1 MSDFKQIQESNFS
14 SFYLDNCEKQLQNLK
29 RKVENVQDE
38 YTKLR
43 DYIQNEML
51 NSDVIDY
58 FNQKINDFQSWI
70 DGIKSNEDYKKDC
83 RLKEINNQRIIDAF
97 TEFTNM
103 YQNEHLKRI
112 NESIE
117 EIRNIYEDIIM
128 SFDPPKINNS
138 SDELIELQMSNA
150 NMWEYIGKEKLDY
163 SSFYDKDNS
172 CVKTNLNSSADWSF
186 VCNGCKNKKAIYY
199 CNHCNYYCC
208 DECYEQY
215 KIYEEEINHKFIS
228 MDERK
233 EENEKQKNIFMES
246 SVNFIKQFI
255 IKCNCIIKNENQDYV
270 DPNTFKKIQYPTIQN
285 GDDINNQMG
294 FLMDVNET
302 YNLIKEKIDI
312 EKKIDENVLNNIL
325 FDSIKK
331 MCEKKKI
338 FYSDLNDIEYDF
350 YSDE

>member
-29 RKVENVQDE
+29 RRVENVQEE

-70 DGIKSNEDYKKDC
+70 DGIKANEDYKKDC
-83 RLKEINNQRIIDAF
+83 RLKEINNQRIIDGF
-97 TEFTNM
+97 TEFIDM

-128 SFDPPKINNS
+128 PFDPPKINNS
-138 SDELIELQMSNA
+138 SDELIELQISNA

-172 CVKTNLNSSADWSF
+172 YINTNISSSNWLID
-186 VCNGCKNKKAIYY
+186 CNGCKNKKAIYY

-208 DECYEQY
+208 EECYEQY
-215 KIYEEEINHKFIS
+215 KIHEEEINHKFIS
-228 MDERK
+228 MDEQK

-270 DPNTFKKIQYPTIQN
+270 DPNNYKKIQYPTIQN
-285 GDDINNQMG
+285 ENDINSQME
-294 FLMDVNET
+294 FLADVNEI
-302 YNLIKEKIDI
+302 YN
-312 EKKIDENVLNNIL
+312 
-325 FDSIKK
+325 
-331 MCEKKKI
+331 
-338 FYSDLNDIEYDF
+338 
-350 YSDE
+350 

>member
-1 MSDFKQIQESNFS
+1 M
-14 SFYLDNCEKQLQNLK
+14 DNCEKQLQNLK

-97 TEFTNM
+97 TEFIDM

-138 SDELIELQMSNA
+138 SDEIIELQMSNA

-172 CVKTNLNSSADWSF
+172 YINTNISSSNWLID
-186 VCNGCKNKKAIYY
+186 CNGCKNKKAIYY

-208 DECYEQY
+208 EECYEQY
-215 KIYEEEINHKFIS
+215 KLHEEEINHKFIS

-255 IKCNCIIKNENQDYV
+255 IKCNCIIKNEKQDYV

-285 GDDINNQMG
+285 EDDINSQMD
-294 FLMDVNET
+294 FLMEVNET

-312 EKKIDENVLNNIL
+312 EKKIDENELNNML
-325 FDSIKK
+325 FNSIKK

>member
-29 RKVENVQDE
+29 GKVENVREE
-38 YTKLR
+38 YNKLH

-70 DGIKSNEDYKKDC
+70 DGIKTNEDYKKDY

-97 TEFTNM
+97 TEFINM
-103 YQNEHLKRI
+103 YQNDHLKHI

-117 EIRNIYEDIIM
+117 EIRNIYEDIII

-150 NMWEYIGKEKLDY
+150 NMWEYIGKENLDY
-163 SSFYDKDNS
+163 SNFYDKDNS
-172 CVKTNLNSSADWSF
+172 YINTNLNSNNWSID
-186 VCNGCKNKKAIYY
+186 CNGCKNKKAIYY
-199 CNHCNYYCC
+199 CNHCNYYYCE
-208 DECYEQY
+208 ECFEQY
-215 KIYEEEINHKFIS
+215 KIHEEEINHKFIS
-228 MDERK
+228 MDELK
-233 EENEKQKNIFMES
+233 EENEKQKNIFLES

-270 DPNTFKKIQYPTIQN
+270 DPYNYKKIQYPTIQIE
-285 GDDINNQMG
+285 DDIKSQMD
-294 FLMDVNET
+294 FLMEVNET

-312 EKKIDENVLNNIL
+312 EKQIDENVLNNML

-331 MCEKKKI
+331 LCEKKTI
-338 FYSDLNDIEYDF
+338 YFSDLNDIELNF

>member
-1 MSDFKQIQESNFS
+1 MSDFKEIQETNFS

-29 RKVENVQDE
+29 RKLENVQDE

-97 TEFTNM
+97 TEFIDM

-172 CVKTNLNSSADWSF
+172 NIMTNLNSSNWSID
-186 VCNGCKNKKAIYY
+186 CNNCKNKKAIYY
-199 CNHCNYYCC
+199 CNHFNYYCC
-208 DECYEQY
+208 EECYEQY
-215 KIYEEEINHKFIS
+215 KIHEEEINHKFIS

-285 GDDINNQMG
+285 EDDIKCQMD

-302 YNLIKEKIDI
+302 YNIIKEKIDI
-312 EKKIDENVLNNIL
+312 EKKIDENELNNML
-325 FDSIKK
+325 FNSIKK
-331 MCEKKKI
+331 CARKRKFFI
-338 FYSDLNDIEYDF
+338 LI
-350 YSDE
+350 